1 MLNSIFCLSSF
12 RFVLMFSNMLI
23 SLNELILMDFG
34 LCFRFV
40 YALGSLDQ
48 MLLTSVAIVPPLEVD
63 AGWVHGLQGE

>member
-1 MLNSIFCLSSF
+1 
-12 RFVLMFSNMLI
+12 
-23 SLNELILMDFG
+23 MDFG
-34 LCFRFV
+34 LFFRFV